1 MRKVKI
7 LTIFCSILWLFSSFS
22 LSSTAFADFQTLFEA
37 SSKTE
42 IYSDGVYMVNL
53 DTNTVIISKNPDK
66 KQYPLSTTK
75 IMTVLVALENVK
87 DFGAKVDVPY
97 ECFNEFHEGNP
108 NYSGVSNA
116 EIAPTQDNLTY
127 WDCLY
132 AVMLPSGCEASNIIA
147 YNVAGS
153 LEHFTVMM
161 NEMAQKI
168 GCNNTHFD
176 NAHGLFSENNY
187 TTAYD
192 MYLITRYALENY
204 KEGFM
209 RLCST
214 TEYDMPGNKYHP
226 NGYTITNTNRLMTAS
241 SPYYCEG
248 VKGIKTGSADK
259 FYHKKDGNW
268 DTKNYERGSRA
279 LVSMAERNGYKYLL
293 VTMGAPYS
301 NADGTPIE
309 TNLSFTDHQNLYN
322 WAFDEFENTQIILKN
337 QELMQV
343 KVEKGEDTDS
353 IGVITTKAFSTLLP
367 KSTGESAVQ
376 KVLPTVEPLVA
387 PIEQGVTVGD
397 LELRLNGETIAT
409 IPLVTNRGVN
419 MDPVVYYREKISA
432 FFHNPLVIAGI
443 AIAIVLIVGLTAAS
457 IVTKNHR
464 RKTAELQRRRKIRM
478 APKAPKGGSY
488 NPNYRN
494 NKRR

>member
-7 LTIFCSILWLFSSFS
+7 FTIICSILWLFSSFS
-22 LSSTAFADFQTLFEA
+22 LSGTAFADFQTLFEA
-37 SSKTE
+37 SSETE

-75 IMTVLVALENVK
+75 IMTVLVALEKVK
-87 DFGAKVDVPY
+87 DFNAKVEVPY
-97 ECFNEFHEGNP
+97 VCFDEFHVGNP
-108 NYSGVSNA
+108 NYSDVSNA
-116 EIAPTQDNLTY
+116 EIAPLQDNLTY

-153 LEHFTVMM
+153 LEGFTDMM
-161 NEMAQKI
+161 NETAQKI
-168 GCNNTHFD
+168 GCKNTHFY

-192 MYLITRYALENY
+192 MYLIARYALENY
-204 KEGFM
+204 EEGFM
-209 RLCST
+209 RLCGT
-214 TEYDMPGNKYHP
+214 TEYDMPANKYHP
-226 NGYTITNTNRLMTAS
+226 DGYTITNTNRLMTAS

-259 FYHKKDGNW
+259 FYFKKDGTW
-268 DTKNYERGSRA
+268 DKNEYTIGSRA
-279 LVSMAERNGYKYLL
+279 LVSMAERGGYKYLL
-293 VTMGAPYS
+293 VTFGAPYS
-301 NADGTPIE
+301 NADGTPTE
-309 TNLSFTDHQNLYN
+309 TNLSFTDHKNLYN

-387 PIEQGVTVGD
+387 PIKQGAAVGD

-409 IPLVTNRGVN
+409 IPLVTNRSVN

-432 FFHNPLVIAGI
+432 FFHNPFVIAGI
-443 AIAIVLIVGLTAAS
+443 AIAAVLIVGLTAAG
-457 IVTKNHR
+457 IVTRNHN
-464 RKTAELQRRRKIRM
+464 RKTAELQRRRKIKM
-478 APKAPKGGSY
+478 APKGGSY
-488 NPNYRN
+488 NSNYRN
-494 NKRR
+494 NRRR